1 MIRWLAMLTIAAL
14 LFGGLYFVDA
24 HLRGEKLSDA
34 PVEQVSTEMAR
45 QRIFAAGFLA
55 GEHDEVVL
63 KFEIPGRLRR
73 VLVSTGSRVKAGQ
86 LVAEL
91 DPSAW
96 ELQLAE
102 AQARLALARAQRELL
117 LSGNHATTAAWRG
130 VSPGAQSAPP
140 APQRIPVSLEEVQVA
155 DAQVKIAETALN
167 YQRLLIDRTRL
178 VAPCDGDMVHLEA
191 SPGDLVG
198 PADLPERIVLAPH
211 GDVVVRAYV
220 EELDALDVRVGQRAI
235 VVAPARRDREF
246 AGTVTTCAPE
256 LRPKSIRHNLPGERL
271 DVRVREVT
279 ITLDEPSRLPHGLP
293 VEVFITPREKNPAPS
308 EDAR

>member
-1 MIRWLAMLTIAAL
+1 MKRGFAMLTIAAL
-14 LFGGLYFVDA
+14 LFGAIYFVDGYV
-24 HLRGEKLSDA
+24 RSVPSSDA
-34 PVEQVSTEMAR
+34 SVERFNEPAAG

-55 GEHDEVVL
+55 GEHDEIVL

-73 VLVSTGSRVKAGQ
+73 VLVATGSRVQAGQ
-86 LVAEL
+86 VLADL

-117 LSGNHATTAAWRG
+117 LSGSHAATANWRG
-130 VSPGAQSAPP
+130 VSSSAPP
-140 APQRIPVSLEEVQVA
+140 ATPAPQRVPVSTEEVNVA
-155 DAQVKIAETALN
+155 DAQVKIAETAVN

-178 VAPCDGDMVHLEA
+178 IAPCEGDIVHLEA

-198 PADLPERIVLAPH
+198 PADLQDRVILAPR
-211 GDVVVRAYV
+211 GGTVVRAYV
-220 EELDALDVRVGQRAI
+220 EELDALDVQVGHRAI
-235 VVAPARRDREF
+235 VVAPARRDHEF
-246 AGTVTTCAPE
+246 AGTVSACAPE
-256 LRPKSIRHNLPGERL
+256 LRPKSLRHNLPGERL

-279 ITLDEPSRLPHGLP
+279 ITLDEPSQLPRGLP
-293 VEVFITPREKNPAPS
+293 VEVFITTRERSTSLS